1 MQRPIDITFRDM
13 TTSAAVEQ
21 VIQTWVARL
30 EHLYGRIQ
38 RCAVVV
44 EQPHHHHRQGNLFQV
59 HVDLTVPGREIASR
73 GAEHENV
80 YVAISEA
87 FRATRRQLQDHARIR
102 RGDVKRHVA

>member
-1 MQRPIDITFRDM
+1 MQGPVSTTFRDM

-21 VIQTWVARL
+21 VIQRWVARL

-44 EQPHHHHRQGNLFQV
+44 EQPHHHHQQGNRFHI
-59 HVDLTVPGREIASR
+59 HVDLTVPGREIVSR

-80 YVAISEA
+80 YVAIAEA
-87 FRATRRQLQDHARIR
+87 FRAIRRQLQDHARIR